1 MAVSIRLRRGG
12 KKKKPFYR
20 IVAADSRASRD
31 GRFIEVLGFYNPI
44 REEEFGIK
52 TDRVVYWIGVGA
64 KPSDSVRTLL
74 QRKGMWKDIV
84 GAKQTTTEA
93 PGSDSNIKLKSTKTP
108 DSEVTLIEE
117 KPELEEPETEGQDEL
132 LEEDTRTDEE

>member
-1 MAVSIRLRRGG
+1 LAVSIRLRRGG

-44 REEEFGIK
+44 REEEFGVK
-52 TDRVVYWIGVGA
+52 TDRVVYWLGVGA

-84 GAKQTTTEA
+84 GSTQTSTPAT
-93 PGSDSNIKLKSTKTP
+93 GSNSNIKPKLTKAP
-108 DSEVTLIEE
+108 DSEVALIEE
-117 KPELEEPETEGQDEL
+117 TPELEEPEA
-132 LEEDTRTDEE
+132 EEKAEDFEQESRTDE